1 MAVKVPPVLP
11 TVAFPS
17 SFIEPRPTIPKCQI
31 IVNVIQRLIQRR
43 ILAGNRTQFAAI
55 SLFRKRFL
63 SKATKILLYK
73 TLIRPTVAYDA
84 ETWSMTKE
92 EQALFI
98 FERKI
103 FRRIYGPKCEDE
115 NRPRRP
121 RERGEVQPYS
131 FFNLGARWGWVLNAT
146 PRPLHPREIP
156 GTHCIGSRVG
166 RKIWV
171 RKISPPTGIRYPDR
185 KARKDSLYR
194 LSYRGPPFQTKCSSK
209 W

>member
-131 FFNLGARWGWVLNAT
+131 FFNLGARCGWVVNDT
-146 PRPLHPREIP
+146 PRPLYPRVPVVQEAGWAP
-156 GTHCIGSRVG
+156 GMVWKGAENLAL
-166 RKIWV
+166 
-171 RKISPPTGIRYPDR
+171 TGIRSPDR
-185 KARKDSLYR
+185 PARSESLYR
-194 LSYRGPPFQTKCSSK
+194 LIYPRPLISL
-209 W
+209 